1 VMEVMGVGPMC
12 LLYFYHMYIHAM
24 QKYFYDTIKY
34 KKMNDVFLYFYASI
48 GNISYGVFTLHK
60 NYFHEA

>member
-1 VMEVMGVGPMC
+1 
-12 LLYFYHMYIHAM
+12 MYIHAM
-24 QKYFYDTIKY
+24 QKYFYNTIKY
-34 KKMNDVFLYFYASI
+34 KKMNDVFLYFYVSI